1 MMDCNF
7 FKESL
12 THRLGALT
20 VNAEEQAHLEKCA
33 ECRRWYESL
42 RSLESSLNKVIPEPL
57 TASEFAVVQDKLDT
71 KINRYLNRAT
81 GFYQL
86 MVRYGVAVS
95 AVFMLVFISIFSR
108 IPGVENN
115 AMTPE
120 FYYSSYTG
128 EIELFDDSWID
139 DQYVT
144 EAVGDFVHSNGIG
157 SSDLVIDELSPEEL
171 RYLENNIELGGLL

>member
-1 MMDCNF
+1 MDCNF
-7 FKESL
+7 FRENL
-12 THRLGALT
+12 TQKLGGLT
-20 VNAEEQAHLEKCA
+20 ANADEQAHLEKCPD
-33 ECRRWYESL
+33 CRRWYESML
-42 RSLESSLNKVIPEPL
+42 ALESSLNGIVPEPL
-57 TASEFAVVQDKLDT
+57 TAVEFAMVQDKLDT

-95 AVFMLVFISIFSR
+95 AVFMLVFISIFSS
-108 IPGVENN
+108 IPGVDNN
-115 AMTPE
+115 TMVPE

-144 EAVGDFVHSNGIG
+144 EAVGDFVNSNGIG
-157 SSDLVIDELSPEEL
+157 SSDLVIDEISSEEYQ
-171 RYLENNIELGGLL
+171 YLENNIELGGLL